1 MLIHLFLTVL
11 QFRYGHPSVCGLV
24 PMFNLDEEQN
34 IPTFFSSTMLL
45 ICTGLLTV
53 IAVFKTKEH
62 AEFARHW
69 TVLSILFL
77 LLAIDEAGGLHEWMS
92 FNIKRFVY
100 TTGFFFYAWV
110 IPGTLGLIAFT
121 ICYWNFLWHLP
132 PATRWWSATAAVTYV
147 AGALGCEFLGGR
159 YFELH
164 GRDNMPYALL
174 VTYEE
179 GLEMA
184 GIVIFI
190 GALLAYMS
198 AAHYRVL
205 LRFLDDADS
214 PVDDQFS

>member
-1 MLIHLFLTVL
+1 M
-11 QFRYGHPSVCGLV
+11 
-24 PMFNLDEEQN
+24 
-34 IPTFFSSTMLL
+34 
-45 ICTGLLTV
+45 
-53 IAVFKTKEH
+53 
-62 AEFARHW
+62 
-69 TVLSILFL
+69 
-77 LLAIDEAGGLHEWMS
+77 
-92 FNIKRFVY
+92 
-100 TTGFFFYAWV
+100 
-110 IPGTLGLIAFT
+110 
-121 ICYWNFLWHLP
+121 
-132 PATRWWSATAAVTYV
+132 TYV

-174 VTYEE
+174 VTCEE